1 MKEKMKKYLANI
13 MAKRRK
19 QEGFTLIEMVVVFA
33 IIVIL
38 ILLIVPNL
46 INQKKNAETK
56 TADAFRTTVQT
67 QVELYKDKYGEPK
80 DFEDL
85 KKDDYLTGDQI
96 TKAKKN
102 FTLDSGEVVEKK

>member
-1 MKEKMKKYLANI
+1 MKKRIKLKMKEKMKKYLANI

-19 QEGFTLIEMVVVFA
+19 QEGFTLIEMVVVIA

-56 TADAFRTTVQT
+56 LRMHLGLLCKRKLSYIRINMVN
-67 QVELYKDKYGEPK
+67 
-80 DFEDL
+80 L
-85 KKDDYLTGDQI
+85 KILKI
-96 TKAKKN
+96 
-102 FTLDSGEVVEKK
+102 